1 MDNEAEGNKANE
13 GALTSSAQ
21 EAIGDAAKANVNA
34 ALEVAKSAV
43 GSFVGA
49 LTGEQR
55 KPRTAKRSSTGA
67 ASTQR
72 KAKRSAGRK
81 RSPVAAGRKATR
93 KSPARQRSG
102 TRRTGSAATTRRSG
116 KKAATARTARKSPQ
130 AKRRTSKARTSKLV
144 DVPLNGAPAESRK
157 EQLPRARLP
166 TISPGKCRKRTVL
179 HRTCSSTICCSIS
192 SRSAISLLS
201 AVSALG
207 SAPRTTASCHS

>member
-1 MDNEAEGNKANE
+1 MDSDKEKAGTLTP
-13 GALTSSAQ
+13 GAQA
-21 EAIGDAAKANVNA
+21 AIGDAAKANVNA

-55 KPRTAKRSSTGA
+55 KPRTAKRSSRRKKASSTGA

-72 KAKRSAGRK
+72 KANRSAGRK

-93 KSPARQRSG
+93 SG
-102 TRRTGSAATTRRSG
+102 
-116 KKAATARTARKSPQ
+116 PP
-130 AKRRTSKARTSKLV
+130 KLV

>member
-13 GALTSSAQ
+13 ATLTSSAQ

-49 LTGEQR
+49 LTGEQGT
-55 KPRTAKRSSTGA
+55 PRTAKRSSRRKKASSTGA

-81 RSPVAAGRKATR
+81 RSPVAGGRKATR

-102 TRRTGSAATTRRSG
+102 TRRTGSAATTRRPG

-130 AKRRTSKARTSKLV
+130 AKRRTSKARTSKAR
-144 DVPLNGAPAESRK
+144 GRSTKR
-157 EQLPRARLP
+157 RAR
-166 TISPGKCRKRTVL
+166 
-179 HRTCSSTICCSIS
+179 
-192 SRSAISLLS
+192 
-201 AVSALG
+201 
-207 SAPRTTASCHS
+207 